1 MPWIVALYGTTK
13 AMDCGIIWYYLC
25 DGLWYCLILLMR
37 WIVALPDT
45 TYAMDCGIT

>member
-1 MPWIVALYGTTK
+1 MPWIVALSGTTK

-25 DGLWYCLILLMR
+25 DGLLLMR